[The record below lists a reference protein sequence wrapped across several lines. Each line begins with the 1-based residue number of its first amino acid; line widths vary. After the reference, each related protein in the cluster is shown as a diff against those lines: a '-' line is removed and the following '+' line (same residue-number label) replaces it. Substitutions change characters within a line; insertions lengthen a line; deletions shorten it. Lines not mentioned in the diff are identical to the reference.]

1 MSVVITYN
9 SPSPIIYN
17 GQNPINDVS
26 NSFYLPPFTYYLF
39 QSWISSSLIQ
49 ATISGT
55 VYAVLVA
62 PNGQGGTTSGGGGG
76 GGGGGQIF
84 CGVLPTG
91 KIQITPNII
100 STVASNGTLTTYAD
114 VYSGKNG
121 GDGGGSNAGNGGSG
135 GSTTSSTASAN
146 YKINGGG
153 GGGGGKGNNGGDN
166 GNDGAAGY
174 GYGGGSNGTKGSSG
188 GDGGA
193 GGYGTIDFYDNTP
206 SVQWFAG
213 NGGGKYSSGSSIST
227 SHLWQTPFCLL
238 YWIPSSAT
246 NPFYI
251 YTTIN
256 NEPLTTFPTLIKP
269 TATNPINGEN
279 PPDVYTMYYLIP
291 PAVPF
296 STTYIYRTS
305 ADYPNSSS
313 STTNTCYLSVLG
325 CPGSGGIYGTETNST
340 SIASSYAG
348 GCGGG
353 GTGTFGTIK
362 FDVTQIPLINVSCP
376 VPSPL
381 SVTLIYNSSYA
392 MEYLTVGG
400 SFCSNITNI
409 QNPPYVINF
418 STGLQGGNGDADE
431 YSNSPNGGNGASGG
445 IQYLNFDSGNLT
457 NMNMNGGMGG
467 AGGISDNTSGIV
479 GASFNEQTGACIGS
493 NGDNVSSMEC
503 VFPDTTTCTV
513 VSGVGGFQGQVGG
526 SGEAPFAVL
535 TFYT

>member
-1 MSVVITYN
+1 M
-9 SPSPIIYN
+9 
-17 GQNPINDVS
+17 GQNPVNQVY
-26 NSFYLPPFTYYLF
+26 NNFYLPQFTYYLYTY
-39 QSWISSSLIQ
+39 SDLINIQ

-62 PNGQGGTTSGGGGG
+62 PNGLVGTTSGGGGG

-91 KIQITPNII
+91 NIQITQNKIMTI
-100 STVASNGTLTTYAD
+100 DSDGASITYAN

-206 SVQWFAG
+206 SFQWVAG
-213 NGGGKYSSGSSIST
+213 AGGGKNEPGYPGPS
-227 SHLWQTPFCLL
+227 PFCLI
-238 YWIPSSAT
+238 YWLPNTAQ
-246 NPFYI
+246 NPFYM
-251 YTTIN
+251 YTLIN
-256 NEPLTTFPTLIKP
+256 NEPLTTFPTPIFS

-279 PPDVYTMYYLIP
+279 PPDANTMYYSIP
-291 PAVPF
+291 PAAPF

-305 ADYPNSSS
+305 ADYPNSSNS
-313 STTNTCYLSVLG
+313 ETNTCYLSVLG
-325 CPGSGGIYGTETNST
+325 CPGSGGIYGTENNSVLLV
-340 SIASSYAG
+340 SPEAG

-353 GTGTFGTIK
+353 GTGTFGTIQ

-376 VPSPL
+376 GPSPL
-381 SVTLIYNSSYA
+381 SVTLISNSSYA
-392 MEYLTVGG
+392 MEYLAAGGG

-409 QNPPYVINF
+409 QYPPYVINF
-418 STGLQGGNGDADE
+418 STGLQGGNGDGNQN
-431 YSNSPNGGNGASGG
+431 SNSPNGGNGASGG
-445 IQYLNFDSGNLT
+445 VQYLNFDSGNPINT
-457 NMNMNGGMGG
+457 NGGMGG

-479 GASFNEQTGACIGS
+479 GASFNEQTGVYIGS

-526 SGEAPFAVL
+526 SADAPFAVL
-535 TFYT
+535 TFHI

>member
-1 MSVVITYN
+1 MSVIITSN
-9 SPSPIIYN
+9 SPSPVKSS
-17 GQNPINDVS
+17 GLNPINNVS
-26 NSFYLPPFTYYLF
+26 NSFYLPPFTYYLYTY
-39 QSWISSSLIQ
+39 SDLINIQ

-62 PNGQGGTTSGGGGG
+62 PNGLAGTTSGGGGG

-91 KIQITPNII
+91 NIQITQNGIF
-100 STVASNGTLTTYAD
+100 TVTTYGASIAYAN

-206 SVQWFAG
+206 SFQWQAG
-213 NGGGKYSSGSSIST
+213 AGGGKNEPGTSG
-227 SHLWQTPFCLL
+227 QTPFCLL
-238 YWIPSSAT
+238 YWIPNTAT
-246 NPFYI
+246 AQNPFYI
-251 YTTIN
+251 YTLIN
-256 NEPLTTFPTLIKP
+256 NEPLTTFPTFPTLLSS

-279 PPDVYTMYYLIP
+279 PPDANTMYYLIP
-291 PAVPF
+291 PAAPF

-305 ADYPNSSS
+305 ADYPSSS
-313 STTNTCYLSVLG
+313 NSTCYLSVLG

-340 SIASSYAG
+340 SVSSSKAG

-376 VPSPL
+376 GPSPL

-418 STGLQGGNGDADE
+418 STGLQGGNGDATE
-431 YSNSPNGGNGASGG
+431 NSNSPNGGNGASGG
-445 IQYLNFDSGNLT
+445 VQYLNFDSGNLT
-457 NMNMNGGMGG
+457 DMNGGMGG
-467 AGGISDNTSGIV
+467 AGGISTYTSGIV
-479 GASFNEQTGACIGS
+479 GASFNEQTGAYIGS

-526 SGEAPFAVL
+526 SGEAPFALL